1 MIVDVNVSLGT
12 WPFQKFALNTPG
24 QLARY
29 LKKEG
34 ISAAWVS
41 AIDSVLYPD
50 PDVYDETLFQK
61 LRRHKSLRFVKTV
74 NPTLANWRD
83 SLEQWVKERGIHAV
97 KLFPNYHQ
105 YSLKDERVSEMMTAA
120 RAHRLVAFVQMRLE
134 DERSH
139 YPLMQVPGVAC
150 EEVIHLARAFPRVSF
165 IVLCAYLAEAG
176 PLTRAGRNL
185 HVDLSFME
193 TVDTLKTALKNV
205 PAGQILFGS
214 HTPFLNTRSALMKLE
229 LARAGRRQLRM
240 ISSGNAARVLRG

>member
-24 QLARY
+24 QLARH

-34 ISAAWVS
+34 IAAAWVS

-74 NPTLANWRD
+74 NPTLANWRE
-83 SLEQWVKERGIHAV
+83 SLEHWVRERGIRAV

-120 RAHRLVAFVQMRLE
+120 RAHRLVVLVQMRLE

-150 EEVIHLARAFPRVSF
+150 EEVIRLARAFPRVPF
-165 IVLCAYLAEAG
+165 IALCAYFAEAG
-176 PLTRAGRNL
+176 PVARAGRNL

-193 TVDTLKTALKNV
+193 TVDTLKTALKSI
-205 PAGQILFGS
+205 PAGQVLFGS

-240 ISSGNAARVLRG
+240 ISSGNAARLLRG

>member
-1 MIVDVNVSLGT
+1 
-12 WPFQKFALNTPG
+12 
-24 QLARY
+24 
-29 LKKEG
+29 
-34 ISAAWVS
+34 
-41 AIDSVLYPD
+41 
-50 PDVYDETLFQK
+50 
-61 LRRHKSLRFVKTV
+61 
-74 NPTLANWRD
+74 
-83 SLEQWVKERGIHAV
+83 
-97 KLFPNYHQ
+97 
-105 YSLKDERVSEMMTAA
+105 
-120 RAHRLVAFVQMRLE
+120 
-134 DERSH
+134 
-139 YPLMQVPGVAC
+139 MQVPGVAC

-240 ISSGNAARVLRG
+240 ISSGNAARLLRG